1 MANVLDGIKVV
12 EVAVW
17 AYVPSAGTAL
27 AEWGAEV
34 IKVEPPTGDPIRG
47 LVNAGIGAMD
57 GIVFPW
63 EIWNRGKKVIALD
76 LTKPEAQDI
85 VLRLCEDA
93 DVFLTSY
100 LPAARQRLGFD
111 IDAVRERNA
120 SIIYACGTG
129 QGSAG
134 PDAEKG
140 GYDSISFWSRG
151 GVSASV
157 TPSDYPRPLPMP
169 AGAFGDSLSGVSLA
183 GGIAAALVKKAR
195 TGEGSVVVGSLL
207 GTAMWAMQMS
217 SVGAATMMASSP
229 EMAEMIKHPPP
240 PESPAGGS
248 PAAAFVFNPLVN
260 NYETSDRRWVA
271 LCMLQPDRYF
281 DGLVR
286 ALGRSDMVDDPR
298 FLTPEDRAA
307 HAPALVEELAR
318 TFAGMTLEEARV
330 ALASQPGQWDV
341 VNRAVDLLDDE
352 QAHANGFVQPVDYGD
367 GRSLPLFASPVQFDQ
382 QAPVL
387 TRAREFAADTDEILA
402 SIGMS
407 EEDSLQ
413 AKISGAVI

>member
-134 PDAEKG
+134 PDAE
-140 GYDSISFWSRG
+140 R
-151 GVSASV
+151 VATTRSASGPEEASRR
-157 TPSDYPRPLPMP
+157 PSPLRITRDRCRCPRERSEIP
-169 AGAFGDSLSGVSLA
+169 
-183 GGIAAALVKKAR
+183 
-195 TGEGSVVVGSLL
+195 SVV
-207 GTAMWAMQMS
+207 
-217 SVGAATMMASSP
+217 SP
-229 EMAEMIKHPPP
+229 
-240 PESPAGGS
+240 SP
-248 PAAAFVFNPLVN
+248 V
-260 NYETSDRRWVA
+260 
-271 LCMLQPDRYF
+271 
-281 DGLVR
+281 
-286 ALGRSDMVDDPR
+286 
-298 FLTPEDRAA
+298 
-307 HAPALVEELAR
+307 
-318 TFAGMTLEEARV
+318 
-330 ALASQPGQWDV
+330 
-341 VNRAVDLLDDE
+341 
-352 QAHANGFVQPVDYGD
+352 
-367 GRSLPLFASPVQFDQ
+367 ASP
-382 QAPVL
+382 P
-387 TRAREFAADTDEILA
+387 R
-402 SIGMS
+402 S
-407 EEDSLQ
+407 
-413 AKISGAVI
+413 